1 MVYPFK
7 NAKFIKSIVSMKDKP
22 SSLKEVVI
30 VGKSNVGKSSLINA
44 LLNNNH
50 LAYTS
55 SKPGHTRLLNYYL
68 IDNGFYFVDCPGYG
82 YSAKKDVDYAFY
94 GEMVENYFK
103 DNKYL
108 KLVIFLLDSRH
119 IPSSDDIDF
128 YNYLKSMNYPFII
141 LFTKGDKLNMSMR
154 SKIPNNFKTAFK
166 EEYSKEKAIVV
177 SIKNKKSL
185 GDTKEI
191 INRYL
196 SED

>member
-1 MVYPFK
+1 
-7 NAKFIKSIVSMKDKP
+7 
-22 SSLKEVVI
+22 
-30 VGKSNVGKSSLINA
+30 
-44 LLNNNH
+44 
-50 LAYTS
+50 
-55 SKPGHTRLLNYYL
+55 
-68 IDNGFYFVDCPGYG
+68 
-82 YSAKKDVDYAFY
+82 
-94 GEMVENYFK
+94 MVENYFK

-154 SKIPNNFKTAFK
+154 SKIPSNFKTAFK

-185 GDTKEI
+185 DDTKEI
-191 INRYL
+191 INKYL